1 MITNDSIC
9 PPGERLFVGRVLSM
23 SARMSVVFV
32 APTLQQF
39 LHPDDARDSDVFL
52 YQDGALIAP
61 IWDDWAQM
69 AAEIARAV
77 AGHPNLL
84 QLCIDHQMPTFV
96 GRPPSC
102 SSACGTVIT
111 SEDEATLSDA
121 PASSGQI
128 ADGFKSGAFYEA
140 RFFAERATD
149 RLLTHS
155 DVFFIWCVCVLS
167 HFWCL

>member
-1 MITNDSIC
+1 
-9 PPGERLFVGRVLSM
+9 M

-39 LHPDDARDSDVFL
+39 LHPDDARDSDAFL

-84 QLCIDHQMPTFV
+84 
-96 GRPPSC
+96 
-102 SSACGTVIT
+102 
-111 SEDEATLSDA
+111 
-121 PASSGQI
+121 
-128 ADGFKSGAFYEA
+128 
-140 RFFAERATD
+140 
-149 RLLTHS
+149 
-155 DVFFIWCVCVLS
+155 
-167 HFWCL
+167 